1 MSDGSTGAVTATR
14 FVSIDDH
21 PVISDA
27 IGQAAAAYD
36 DLEMVGT
43 FASLEAVPKPLRSPD
58 RFDVALLDLRLP
70 GLAGT
75 PAVANVVEWGVQVL
89 VYSAAATT
97 RQAEQVFLAG
107 AAGFVSKSAPT
118 LQVLDAIRAVSRG
131 ERVSVGLVSPG
142 GSLADLSPADHRL
155 LGALTDKSRSKDLAR
170 ELGLSPRTIDNMITQ
185 LYWKLGLEQSQRSR
199 ASLREWAQQN
209 GYEAATSD

>member
-1 MSDGSTGAVTATR
+1 MLDGSAETVAVTR

-36 DLEMVGT
+36 DLTMVGT
-43 FASLEAVPKPLRSPD
+43 FTSLEAVPKPLRSPEQ
-58 RFDVALLDLRLP
+58 FDVALLDLRLP
-70 GLAGT
+70 GLAGSA
-75 PAVANVVEWGVQVL
+75 AVANVMDWGVRVL
-89 VYSAAATT
+89 VYSAAATA

-118 LQVLDAIRAVSRG
+118 LQVLDAIRAVARG
-131 ERVSVGLVSPG
+131 ERVSVGLTSPG
-142 GSLADLSPADHRL
+142 ASLADLSPADHRL
-155 LGALTDKSRSKDLAR
+155 LGAITRNSRSKELAR

-185 LYWKLGLEQSQRSR
+185 IYWKLGLQESQRTR
-199 ASLREWAQQN
+199 ASLRDWAQQN
-209 GYEAATSD
+209 GYEAVDSE

>member
-1 MSDGSTGAVTATR
+1 MLAGTPDNVAVTR

-36 DLEMVGT
+36 DLAMVGT
-43 FASLEAVPKPLRSPD
+43 FASLEAVPKPLRSPEQ
-58 RFDVALLDLRLP
+58 FDVALLDLRLP

-75 PAVANVVEWGVQVL
+75 PAVANVVEWGVKVL
-89 VYSAAATT
+89 VYSAAATA

-107 AAGFVSKSAPT
+107 AVGFVSKSAPT

-131 ERVSVGLVSPG
+131 ERVSVGLISPG
-142 GSLADLSPADHRL
+142 GPLAELSPADHRL
-155 LGALTDKSRSKDLAR
+155 LGALTEQSRSKDLAR
-170 ELGLSPRTIDNMITQ
+170 QLALSPRTIDNMITQ
-185 LYWKLGLEQSQRSR
+185 LYWKLGLQESQRSR
-199 ASLREWAQQN
+199 ASLRDWAQQN
-209 GYEAATSD
+209 GYEAAPGK

>member
-1 MSDGSTGAVTATR
+1 MLAGTPDNVAVTR

-36 DLEMVGT
+36 DLAMVGT
-43 FASLEAVPKPLRSPD
+43 FASLEAVPKPLRSPEQ
-58 RFDVALLDLRLP
+58 FDVALLDLRLP

-75 PAVANVVEWGVQVL
+75 PAVANVGVKVL
-89 VYSAAATT
+89 VYSAAATA

-107 AAGFVSKSAPT
+107 AVGFVSKSAPT

-131 ERVSVGLVSPG
+131 ERVSVGLISPG
-142 GSLADLSPADHRL
+142 GPLAELSPADHRL
-155 LGALTDKSRSKDLAR
+155 LGALTEQSRSKDLAR
-170 ELGLSPRTIDNMITQ
+170 QLALSPRTIDNMITQ
-185 LYWKLGLEQSQRSR
+185 LYWKLGLQESQRSR
-199 ASLREWAQQN
+199 ASLRDWAQQN
-209 GYEAATSD
+209 GYEAAPGK